1 MRSRTID
8 HTIRSM
14 KWSLY

>member
-1 MRSRTID
+1 MESRTID

>member
-1 MRSRTID
+1 MGSRTID